1 MFGVLCGCGGGL
13 LLGATRD
20 FFFHSDVFGAE
31 RIMGGLCLAA
41 ARVGSI
47 VVVVWA
53 SPHSHCALMKSA
65 RTTVNSTSF
74 FQLGPQSVQLEHMVG
89 NHPGLDRWCGPLLLK
104 PSCTKTPFSEA
115 ATATEFIMPPSQ
127 IHITRTVTWPDAHS
141 RNAAMRHCFI
151 RLGRSMVSMQ
161 ARMICVCSPQCGCFR
176 NSPNVIPQHATTRS
190 LFVADIVTSSF
201 FRISQSVMCGNSLL
215 IPLRVLVRGLARA
228 RQRGIPRWCIGAMS
242 NPFVPRGYTSLVS
255 LKSVRGEGVML
266 YLAGAVW

>member
-1 MFGVLCGCGGGL
+1 MSCIMAAKATDLC
-13 LLGATRD
+13 
-20 FFFHSDVFGAE
+20 V
-31 RIMGGLCLAA
+31 
-41 ARVGSI
+41 
-47 VVVVWA
+47 
-53 SPHSHCALMKSA
+53 
-65 RTTVNSTSF
+65 
-74 FQLGPQSVQLEHMVG
+74 
-89 NHPGLDRWCGPLLLK
+89 
-104 PSCTKTPFSEA
+104 
-115 ATATEFIMPPSQ
+115 PPSQ
-127 IHITRTVTWPDAHS
+127 MHTTRTVAWPDAHS
-141 RNAAMRHCFI
+141 PSNLMRTFLI
-151 RLGRSMVSMQ
+151 RPGSCRLSMQ